1 MRRNQNRFVEGAA
14 GRQMAEE
21 SMRKLFQST
30 ATVGIAFSIFADP
43 VSAGIITKDGLAG
56 KRFCWLDDQEK
67 FGADHSY
74 VFYWR
79 PGGGGFDKQ
88 YEDKGTWAISKDG
101 TVTLKL
107 SGGTQTRRY
116 DIDGGRVKEL
126 TGSLFNYTGYAGAGL
141 GKVC

>member
-1 MRRNQNRFVEGAA
+1 
-14 GRQMAEE
+14 
-21 SMRKLFQST
+21 MRKLFLLT
-30 ATVGIAFSIFADP
+30 ATVGIAFSTFADP
-43 VSAGIITKDGLAG
+43 VSAAIITTDAGLAG
-56 KRFCWLDDQEK
+56 KTFCWLDDQEK

-74 VFYWR
+74 VFYWH

-107 SGGTQTRRY
+107 SGGAQVRRY
-116 DIDGGRVKEL
+116 DVNGGQVKEL
-126 TGSLFNYTGYAGAGL
+126 TGTLFSNTCYAGNGP